1 VSVVVSDTTP
11 LNYLI
16 LIGKV
21 EVLPRLFGRV
31 LVPPA
36 VIKELKHPKTPLLV
50 ATWADNLPSWIEVT
64 SPRTDLHLG
73 IGAGEDEAIALAVE
87 QGNVT
92 ILVDDLKARAA
103 ARSRGLP
110 TLRTLTILS
119 LADEAGL
126 LDFESAISRLRST
139 SFYVDDALLENIL
152 VAVRARKNRK
162 S

>member
-16 LIGKV
+16 LIGNV
-21 EVLPRLFGRV
+21 DVLPRLFGRV

-36 VIKELKHPKTPLLV
+36 VIKELKHPKTPPLV
-50 ATWADNLPSWIEVT
+50 ATWVGNLPNWIEVT
-64 SPRTDLHLG
+64 SPRTNLHLG

-87 QGNVT
+87 QGNVA

-126 LDFESAISRLRST
+126 LDFESAIARLRST
-139 SFYVDDALLENIL
+139 SFYVDDALVENIRA
-152 VAVRARKNRK
+152 AVRARKNRK